1 MHKGS
6 KVGIVSCSNGI
17 SPARL
22 AEIDKLT
29 DTLRRLDLEPVLG
42 KCVFAVDGIFGGTAE
57 ERAEDLMS
65 FYRDD
70 EIEIIFDV
78 SGGDIANEILPY
90 LDFDFIGRKQ
100 TWFYGYSDLTT
111 LINAIYQKTGRP
123 SVLYQIRNLIGE
135 DGDRQAERFSEM
147 LWGGTEEFFTFP
159 CEYLQG
165 GELEGILVGGN
176 IRCLL
181 KLAGTAYWPDMGDKI
196 LLLESY
202 GGEVPQ
208 MAAYLGQLQQ
218 MGVFRQIR
226 GILLGT
232 FTRME
237 QAGSR
242 PAMEELVCR
251 MAGPDMPVVKT
262 GRIGHN
268 PDSSAVVI
276 GGYTCLQNIRSE
288 HRPMHE

>member
-1 MHKGS
+1 MHRGS
-6 KVGIVSCSNGI
+6 KVGIVSCSNGF
-17 SPARL
+17 SYGRQS
-22 AEIDKLT
+22 EIRELIQ
-29 DTLRRLDLEPVLG
+29 TLRRIGLEPVLG
-42 KCVFAVDGIFGGTAE
+42 RCVYAKNGVFGGTAE

-65 FYRDD
+65 CYQND

-90 LDFDFIGRKQ
+90 LDFDRIRKAGK
-100 TWFYGYSDLTT
+100 WFYGYSDLTT
-111 LINAIYQKTGRP
+111 LINAIYKKTGRP
-123 SVLYQIRNLIGE
+123 SVLYQIRNLVGQDGE
-135 DGDRQAERFSEM
+135 RQIERFSDM
-147 LWGGTEEFFTFP
+147 LWSGTEEFFTFP

-165 GELEGILVGGN
+165 NELEGVLIGGN

-181 KLAGTAYWPDMGDKI
+181 KLAGTEYWPDMQDKI

-202 GGEVPQ
+202 GGLVPE
-208 MAAYLGQLQQ
+208 MVTYLSQLQQ

-232 FTRME
+232 FTKME
-237 QAGSR
+237 QSGST

-251 MAGPDMPVVKT
+251 LAGPDMPVVKT
-262 GRIGHN
+262 SRIGHG

-276 GGYTCLQNIRSE
+276 GGYTCLQNIRDE
-288 HRPMHE
+288 HRPMHD